1 MYTVHIG
8 GDDGGNDGGAIG
20 GPEPMQMQTWVDEHC
35 TVARSALRLRSP
47 PETEQPG
54 GTAKL
59 YPILKRPRSPCAGW
73 PQAAS
78 TATQQQSA
86 LRYPRPLPK
95 QERPRTSQRC
105 NGNSAW
111 TRRRRRQQQRR
122 WRWAPAPLAPGRQ
135 QSEGGTKMPLT
146 QLPERRSDLFWPLK
160 LHHAPNCLPKSSTTS
175 HVGSH
180 LLPPCRMQ
188 LLRQDGQQ
196 TRGPARNTTGVV
208 LASR

>member
-1 MYTVHIG
+1 MVPEHVLEREKVEHEASVPGLYTVHIG

-95 QERPRTSQRC
+95 QERPRTSQRS

-111 TRRRRRQQQRR
+111 TRRRRQQQQRR
-122 WRWAPAPLAPGRQ
+122 WRWEPAR
-135 QSEGGTKMPLT
+135 
-146 QLPERRSDLFWPLK
+146 
-160 LHHAPNCLPKSSTTS
+160 
-175 HVGSH
+175 SH
-180 LLPPCRMQ
+180 LVGTWWVRYSLARDRGLGAQARSRRTNLPSVTFCTPSS
-188 LLRQDGQQ
+188 LFGAILF
-196 TRGPARNTTGVV
+196 
-208 LASR
+208 SYI